1 MATNAVGGLQQLPA
15 VAWLLVLFGI
25 FSGAGL
31 WVLAIFFNITNS
43 SGLTQAANGI
53 NNVINGLTTF
63 TAQTTNIVYMV
74 FIGIMLIII
83 FWAIGAFGGEETRK
97 ATS

>member
-1 MATNAVGGLQQLPA
+1 MTAATGLQQLPA

-25 FSGAGL
+25 FAGAGL

-43 SGLTQAANGI
+43 SGLTSAATGI
-53 NNVINGLTTF
+53 QNVIDGLVVF

-74 FIGIMLIII
+74 FIGVMLIII
-83 FWAIGAFGGEETRK
+83 FWAIGAFGGDATTK
-97 ATS
+97 ATA